1 MFNASR
7 VQLSYPSLAS
17 LLSMQLTFE
26 YQVVIYTRRS
36 ISKRVLK
43 KWFDFVVVIERRN
56 AVRGQECH
64 DDLERRKAAYPN
76 RVDSRV
82 SGRPT
87 SQRLVMR

>member
-1 MFNASR
+1 M
-7 VQLSYPSLAS
+7 
-17 LLSMQLTFE
+17 
-26 YQVVIYTRRS
+26 VV
-36 ISKRVLK
+36 
-43 KWFDFVVVIERRN
+43 ERRN

-87 SQRLVMR
+87 SQRPRHAVMPGSSFPYADLDVGFFLL